1 MKNILITGGLGYIGS
16 HISVLLLNLNYNIIV
31 IDNLSNTTYNVYD
44 NICKITNKHFTL
56 YTYDITDKLLL
67 QTVFEKHCIDS
78 IIHLAGL
85 KSVNDSITDSL
96 NYYNNNL
103 VGTINLLLLMKT
115 YNVNNIIFSS
125 SATVYK
131 PGNIVLTEESLTDPI
146 NPYGHTKLM
155 IEQIMKDSNLN
166 CTVLRYFNPIGNHPS
181 GIIGNFNGN
190 NLVPKIYEAIRCNK
204 PLQIFGNDYNTPD
217 GTCLR
222 DYIHV
227 MDLSDAHIYVLNCKG
242 YNVYNVGTGIGTS
255 VLELVTKL
263 NIPYIFTNR
272 RDGDTPILVCD
283 ISKIQRLGWTPK
295 YDIDYMCK
303 NIIS

>member
-31 IDNLSNTTYNVYD
+31 IDNLSNTTYDIYD
-44 NICKITNKHFTL
+44 NICNITNKQFTL

-67 QTVFEKHCIDS
+67 QTVFEKHSIDS

-85 KSVNDSITDSL
+85 KSVNDSITNPL
-96 NYYNNNL
+96 NYYNNN
-103 VGTINLLLLMKT
+103 VTGTIILLILMKL

-131 PGNIVLTEESLTDPI
+131 PSNNVLTEESLTEPI

-155 IEQIMKDSNLN
+155 VEQIMKDSNLN
-166 CTVLRYFNPIGNHPS
+166 CTILRYFNPIGNHPS
-181 GIIGNFNGN
+181 GSIGNFNGN
-190 NLVPKIYEAIRCNK
+190 NLVPKIYEAIRGNK
-204 PLQIFGNDYNTPD
+204 PLHIFGNDYNTPD

-227 MDLSDAHIYVLNCKG
+227 MDLADAHIYVLNCKG

-255 VLELVTKL
+255 VLQLVTKL

-283 ISKIQRLGWTPK
+283 ITKMKELGWTPK